1 MRFPLAA
8 LFCVIVSFI
17 FFVVWAVSSYLITVV
32 QEAMT
37 PHAVTLGSSSY
48 SNLLTLLP
56 YAFGIICL
64 LFFIFG
70 IVLFFILDATA
81 EEPEMYW
88 RPR

>member
-17 FFVVWAVSSYLITVV
+17 FFVVWAVSTYLISNVV
-32 QEAMT
+32 DVMT
-37 PHAVTLGSSSY
+37 PLANDLGSASY
-48 SNLLTLLP
+48 TNLLTLLP

-64 LFFIFG
+64 LFFVFG
-70 IVLFFILDATA
+70 IILFFILDATA

-88 RPR
+88 RQR

>member
-37 PHAVTLGSSSY
+37 PHAITLGSSSY

>member
-8 LFCVIVSFI
+8 LFCVIISFI
-17 FFVVWAVSSYLITVV
+17 FFIIWAVSSYLISTVKD
-32 QEAMT
+32 AMQ
-37 PHAVTLGSSSY
+37 PLADSLGSSSY

-70 IVLFFILDATA
+70 IILFFILDATA
-81 EEPEMYW
+81 EEPEMFW